1 MSEPSKKQSFLTGTA
16 WLALAAVVVKVI
28 GALYKIP
35 LNAIIGKQGFGY
47 YNTAYE
53 IYSVM
58 MTISVAGLPVA
69 MSRMISQAN
78 ALGHHN
84 QVRRTFA
91 TARAIF
97 LTMGLL
103 GSLLMV
109 VFCHQLADSM
119 NQPDAWAC
127 ILCLGPAMLLIC
139 IMSTFRGFF
148 QGQSD
153 MLPTATSQMLEAV
166 VKLIVGMVAALVLLK
181 ITNSVPYAAAGA
193 ILGVTTSCLVSTI
206 YLAARYSKSKKALPV
221 TSEPVAS
228 YAQTAKGLLSISIP
242 IAIGSAGLSILTL
255 LETKVF
261 MGNLLDL
268 GYTQGTAD
276 SLKGIYDMVKTIFNL
291 PVAFVTPIT
300 VSIIPAITAYLTKD
314 DHTNA
319 RATEE
324 SAVRITG
331 LICAPCAIG
340 LVILA
345 RPATALLGGYT
356 GEDLDL
362 STTLMC
368 LRGVSIVFYA
378 IVMVTNAMMQAHGH
392 ANLPVVNMLIGGS
405 LKLIATYI
413 LTRNP
418 SLGIIGA
425 PIGALLGDFTIMALN
440 LLTMRRCIQAPP
452 AVLRHML
459 RSIASGAVMGLFVFA
474 VYLGLQMVTDSRLI
488 LCGGPI
494 AVGVAVYA
502 VCVIKFKAITRSDCL
517 LLPKG
522 EKIAN
527 LLRL

>member
-1 MSEPSKKQSFLTGTA
+1 M
-16 WLALAAVVVKVI
+16 
-28 GALYKIP
+28 
-35 LNAIIGKQGFGY
+35 
-47 YNTAYE
+47 
-53 IYSVM
+53 
-58 MTISVAGLPVA
+58 
-69 MSRMISQAN
+69 
-78 ALGHHN
+78 
-84 QVRRTFA
+84 
-91 TARAIF
+91 
-97 LTMGLL
+97 
-103 GSLLMV
+103 
-109 VFCHQLADSM
+109 
-119 NQPDAWAC
+119 
-127 ILCLGPAMLLIC
+127 
-139 IMSTFRGFF
+139 
-148 QGQSD
+148 
-153 MLPTATSQMLEAV
+153 
-166 VKLIVGMVAALVLLK
+166 
-181 ITNSVPYAAAGA
+181 
-193 ILGVTTSCLVSTI
+193 
-206 YLAARYSKSKKALPV
+206 
-221 TSEPVAS
+221 
-228 YAQTAKGLLSISIP
+228 
-242 IAIGSAGLSILTL
+242 
-255 LETKVF
+255 
-261 MGNLLDL
+261 
-268 GYTQGTAD
+268 
-276 SLKGIYDMVKTIFNL
+276 
-291 PVAFVTPIT
+291 
-300 VSIIPAITAYLTKD
+300 
-314 DHTNA
+314 
-319 RATEE
+319 
-324 SAVRITG
+324 
-331 LICAPCAIG
+331 
-340 LVILA
+340 ILA

-459 RSIASGAVMGLFVFA
+459 RSIASAAVMGLFVFA